1 VTLTYQKTSR
11 VSAKSLAGRKLGELT
26 VIKFLGRKL
35 GFGWWECACSCG
47 NKVDVPASKIKAK
60 QVTSCGCGAKKVKL
74 TKSPLRTIWLAML
87 SRCKNTDARN
97 YRNYG
102 GRGITVCERW
112 TIFENFRA
120 DMGESFGLTLDRVD
134 NDLGYCKSNCRW
146 SSFLEQTR
154 NRRVTIKLTYNS
166 QTKPLAEWADLL
178 KIPYS
183 ILYSRKT
190 RLGYSDH
197 DCISKPIRGR

>member
-1 VTLTYQKTSR
+1 
-11 VSAKSLAGRKLGELT
+11 
-26 VIKFLGRKL
+26 
-35 GFGWWECACSCG
+35 
-47 NKVDVPASKIKAK
+47 
-60 QVTSCGCGAKKVKL
+60 
-74 TKSPLRTIWLAML
+74 
-87 SRCKNTDARN
+87 
-97 YRNYG
+97 
-102 GRGITVCERW
+102 VCERW